1 MILQVTYLAA
11 INFDKVLKDIKPP
24 ETERKKVKALSDK
37 LIQLINE
44 ITAEKDLNGEAVLV
58 GSVAKGTWLAGK
70 ADVDLFIKFP
80 LSMDEALLKES
91 GLYIGHRCI
100 EVMQGSSEE
109 RYASHPYVT
118 GFINGYE
125 IDFVPCYSIK
135 DSSQLKSAVDRTIL
149 HTEYIKK
156 NLSAEQADEVLLL
169 KRFMESVGTYGSEF
183 KVGGFSGYL
192 CELLVLQYGSF
203 QKVLEA
209 ARGEWKPGYTI
220 DLEKYG
226 TSKLFNEPLVAVDP
240 VDKKRNVAAALTLQK
255 MAEFVVASGNFLKS
269 PSKNYFYPRELKFD
283 LNSIKD
289 EFKNRGTKTFLLTF
303 KSPDI
308 PEDAVYPQIR
318 KTEKSIVKVA
328 EMRGFRVLG
337 SDSWVSPDGKVFT
350 LIEFETWK
358 LPALKKHSGPF
369 VWYQDHQERF
379 LEKHADKAWID
390 GDRWVVEVPR
400 EYRDVESFFSG
411 VLTKREINLLKFGKH
426 IKSELLRKH
435 EITEIVEFLES
446 NDLETAGASENLKS
460 KGKLQDVLKHLYAY
474 LNRSELLW
482 R

>member
-1 MILQVTYLAA
+1 MVD
-11 INFDKVLKDIKPP
+11 INFDKVLEDVKPP
-24 ETERKKVKALSDK
+24 ETEKKKVKALSDK

-44 ITAEKDLNGEAVLV
+44 VAAEKNLNGEAVLV

-70 ADVDLFIKFP
+70 ADVDIFIKFP
-80 LSMDEALLKES
+80 LNMEEAELKES
-91 GLYIGHRCI
+91 GLYIGHKCI
-100 EVMQGSSEE
+100 ELMQGSSEE

-125 IDFVPCYSIK
+125 IDFVPCYSIE

-149 HTEYIKK
+149 HTEYVKK
-156 NLSAEQADEVLLL
+156 NLKEQQADEVLLL

-209 ARGEWKPGYTI
+209 AREEWKPGYTI
-220 DLEKYG
+220 DLERYG

-255 MAEFVVASGNFLKS
+255 MSEFVVAAGNFLKN
-269 PSKNYFYPRELKFD
+269 PSEKYFYPKEPKLD
-283 LNSIKD
+283 LNSIKN
-289 EFKNRGTKTFLLTF
+289 EFKNRGTKTFLLSF
-303 KSPDI
+303 QSPDI

-328 EMRGFRVLG
+328 EMRGFSVLG
-337 SDSWVSPDGKVFT
+337 SDAWVSPDGKVFT

-358 LPALKKHSGPF
+358 LPAVKKHSGPF
-369 VWYQDHQERF
+369 VWYMDHQERF
-379 LEKHADKAWID
+379 LEKYATEAWID
-390 GDRWVVEVPR
+390 DDRWVVEVPR
-400 EYRDVESFFSG
+400 EYRDVESFFRG
-411 VLTKREINLLKFGKH
+411 VLTKRKINLLKFGKH

-435 EITEIVEFLES
+435 EVTEVTEFLE
-446 NDLETAGASENLKS
+446 LKELKS
-460 KGKLQDVLKHLYAY
+460 EFKDVLGHLYAY
-474 LNRSELLW
+474 LNKSELLW

>member
-1 MILQVTYLAA
+1 MTYLAA

>member
-1 MILQVTYLAA
+1 VTYLAA